1 MAVELGSIDHLSLVF
16 QQAVA
21 PSFLLGAVVG
31 FISVLFARTHIVL
44 ERIRSLNALPD
55 DDPFRS
61 ELKADIPRLRRRV
74 GLLRWSIVTAI
85 CAGASATILIVTA
98 FAFAL
103 LGLQHIWISAALFII
118 SLTFLCIS
126 LGVLAADVVAPLNDN
141 DHH

>member
-1 MAVELGSIDHLSLVF
+1 MAVQLGSIDHLSLVI

-31 FISVLFARTHIVL
+31 FISVLFARIDTVVG
-44 ERIRSLNALPD
+44 RIRSLNALPD
-55 DDPFRS
+55 DDPARS
-61 ELKADIPRLRRRV
+61 QLDPDIPRLHRRLS
-74 GLLRWSIVTAI
+74 LLHLSVFAAI

-118 SLTFLCIS
+118 SLMFLGIS
-126 LGVLAADVVAPLNDN
+126 LGVLAADVMVALN
-141 DHH
+141 HH